1 MRLRFPSGRV
11 RAYDLS
17 GRFLTFSKAEAI
29 KGIVEEAAPIP
40 SETMSREISA
50 FLAQL
55 RGLICTAI
63 REAGGRLELPEML
76 PVEGVEESAH

>member
-1 MRLRFPSGRV
+1 VVVFRL
-11 RAYDLS
+11 L
-17 GRFLTFSKAEAI
+17 AEQKQS
-29 KGIVEEAAPIP
+29 KGIVEGAAPIP
-40 SETMSREISA
+40 SETMSREVSA

>member
-1 MRLRFPSGRV
+1 M

-17 GRFLTFSKAEAI
+17 GRFSTFSRAETI